1 MKKNFSRDLAIEV
14 IAVSEKVMSIK
25 DAERF
30 AKENGGRLPDQ
41 VEAMLILS
49 ESHYPDISND
59 NCNSYWCTF
68 TKYYN
73 TSLES
78 CYGNFSGCGVNNT
91 LILSN
96 NDRQFWNGVIVVKDV
111 EE

>member
-14 IAVSEKVMSIK
+14 IAVSDKVMSIE

-68 TKYYN
+68 TKYYD

-78 CYGNFSGCGVNNT
+78 CYGSFSGCGVNNM
-91 LILSN
+91 LISCVKEE
-96 NDRQFWNGVIVVKDV
+96 RFWCGVIVVKDA
-111 EE
+111 E

>member
-14 IAVSEKVMSIK
+14 IAVSEKVMSF
-25 DAERF
+25 AEAQKF
-30 AKENGGRLPDQ
+30 AAEKGGRLPDQ

-68 TKYYN
+68 TKYYD

-78 CYGNFSGCGVNNT
+78 CYGSFSGCGVNNI
-91 LILSN
+91 LIPVA
-96 NDRQFWNGVIVVKDV
+96 NDKRFWCGVIVVK
-111 EE
+111 